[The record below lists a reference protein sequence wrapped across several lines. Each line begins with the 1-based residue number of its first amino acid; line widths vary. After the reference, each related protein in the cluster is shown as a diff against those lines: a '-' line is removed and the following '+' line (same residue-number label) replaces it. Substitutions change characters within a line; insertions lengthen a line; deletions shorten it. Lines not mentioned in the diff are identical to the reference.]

1 MREGAAAMSTVSRQ
15 QPSAQQPGPLLR
27 LDRLRNS
34 RPRSAFTWRV
44 ILNLSHMRIG
54 SLFIIGAALVATACQ
69 SVQTTQ
75 PGAVGVQRKQMML
88 VSEEQIEK
96 GAQEAY
102 RQELD
107 KARQQQALNANQ
119 QMYQRVQSIAR
130 RLIPQTTAFRP
141 DAQQWRW
148 EVNVQTSKDVN
159 AYCMP
164 GGKIMVYT
172 GLIEQLNATD
182 AELAAVIGHEIAHA
196 LREHSRERISRAYAE
211 QLALAGVAAVTG
223 AGETTMALAS
233 QVSAVTFTLPHSRE
247 QEAEADR
254 IGLELMARAG
264 YDPNASISLWQK
276 MSKVGGGGPEFLSTH
291 PSGESR
297 IRDLEASIPSVMP
310 LYQKTK

>member
-1 MREGAAAMSTVSRQ
+1 MSIR
-15 QPSAQQPGPLLR
+15 A
-27 LDRLRNS
+27 
-34 RPRSAFTWRV
+34 
-44 ILNLSHMRIG
+44 
-54 SLFIIGAALVATACQ
+54 LFILVAAVACVGCQ

-75 PGAVGVQRKQMML
+75 PGAVGVDRKQMML
-88 VSEEQIEK
+88 ISGEEVEK

-102 RQELD
+102 SQELQ
-107 KARQQQALNANQ
+107 KARSQGALNADAKQ
-119 QMYQRVQSIAR
+119 HQRVQTISQ
-130 RLIPQTTAFRP
+130 RLIPHTSVFRP
-141 DAQQWRW
+141 DATQWKW
-148 EVNVQTSKDVN
+148 EVNVQSSEDVN

-172 GLIEQLNATD
+172 GLIEQLDATD

-211 QLALAGVAAVTG
+211 QLALAGVAVATG
-223 AGETTMALAS
+223 ASNTTMAIAS

-276 MSKVGGGGPEFLSTH
+276 MAKAAGGSPPEFLSTH
-291 PSGESR
+291 PSSGSR
-297 IRDLEASIPSVMP
+297 IKDLEANIPRVLP
-310 LYQKTK
+310 LYQAAKK